1 MGLGTEETHHDRP
14 FGSKLP
20 MRTFDPDLPFENG
33 SVNGR
38 KARESGHRL
47 KVWIAQE
54 RRFPRRLLAV
64 GVHMLVPKFRIV
76 PSPFEHADPLQM
88 QSDEPSCRARGPTR
102 FGHQRG

>member
-38 KARESGHRL
+38 EARESGLRL
-47 KVWIAQE
+47 KVRIAQE
-54 RRFPRRLLAV
+54 RPFPRRLLSV
-64 GVHMLVPKFRIV
+64 GVNLLVSKFRIV
-76 PSPFEHADPLQM
+76 PSPFERADPPQL
-88 QSDEPSCRARGPTR
+88 QSDEPSCRAKGAPIR
-102 FGHQRG
+102 FHR